1 MNVISQRSWNKSIN
15 STIKTNKLMQVN
27 CILGMDTYHKHEWK
41 LDIPFPHILMS
52 LWMMTKA
59 WILLLNHL
67 QIILMIVIL
76 HLLWNK
82 LVNLTI
88 CCSYNNY
95 PFIFLCSRKIVCSEI
110 EHETLWFIYHLTNP
124 TTKCLDT
131 GGDVKWLTLDGLT

>member
-27 CILGMDTYHKHEWK
+27 CILGMDTYHKHERK
-41 LDIPFPHILMS
+41 LDIPFPLLLMS

-59 WILLLNHL
+59 WILLLHHL
-67 QIILMIVIL
+67 QIISMIVIL

-82 LVNLTI
+82 LVNSTI

-95 PFIFLCSRKIVCSEI
+95 PFIFLSSRKTVGSDI
-110 EHETLWFIYHLTNP
+110 ELETCVYISSDKSYY
-124 TTKCLDT
+124 
-131 GGDVKWLTLDGLT
+131 

>member
-41 LDIPFPHILMS
+41 LDIPFPLLLMS

-59 WILLLNHL
+59 WILLLHHL

-82 LVNLTI
+82 LVNSTI
-88 CCSYNNY
+88 CCRYNNY
-95 PFIFLCSRKIVCSEI
+95 PFIFLSSQKIVVSNI
-110 EHETLWFIYHLTNP
+110 ELETYVYISSDKSYY
-124 TTKCLDT
+124 
-131 GGDVKWLTLDGLT
+131 

>member
-27 CILGMDTYHKHEWK
+27 YILGMDTYHKHERK
-41 LDIPFPHILMS
+41 LDIPFPLLLMS

-59 WILLLNHL
+59 WILLLHHL

-82 LVNLTI
+82 LVNSTI

-95 PFIFLCSRKIVCSEI
+95 PLIFLCSRKIVGSDI
-110 EHETLWFIYHLTNP
+110 ELETYVYISFDKSYY
-124 TTKCLDT
+124 
-131 GGDVKWLTLDGLT
+131 